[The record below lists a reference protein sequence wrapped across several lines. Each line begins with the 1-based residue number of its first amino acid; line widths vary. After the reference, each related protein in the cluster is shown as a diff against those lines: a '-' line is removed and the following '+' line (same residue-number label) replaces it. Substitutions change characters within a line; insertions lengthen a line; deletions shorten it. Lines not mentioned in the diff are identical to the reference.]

1 MKRMRKKKRNP
12 AVHIFVRFLL
22 KLTAS
27 ADLLETDMTDSIR
40 KNAAQNRN
48 YLARIIELAKTDNT
62 AAGEPADRNA
72 RDHLVSG
79 SPSSTSLPADLAIQN
94 KSYSTGT
101 VQPYLSG
108 SLPHWI
114 PVSVSYSFCVSSPIL
129 KSLIVT
135 TSSL

>member
-1 MKRMRKKKRNP
+1 MRKKKRNP
-12 AVHIFVRFLL
+12 AVHIFVCFLL

-27 ADLLETDMTDSIR
+27 ADLPETDMTDSIR
-40 KNAAQNRN
+40 KNAAQNRD
-48 YLARIIELAKTDNT
+48 YLERIIELAKTDNT

-79 SPSSTSLPADLAIQN
+79 SPSSASLPADLAIQN

-108 SLPHWI
+108 SLPH
-114 PVSVSYSFCVSSPIL
+114 
-129 KSLIVT
+129 
-135 TSSL
+135 